1 MSYKKYEP
9 IWLYTVI
16 VFCFLVMLPR
26 LLSPQFGLMD
36 DGRSLSV
43 AEGITHGKWDLS
55 WDLQS
60 GRARPLYWAAFAFWY
75 LLAGGHPFWYF
86 LGSLVVFSLTTI
98 FLIRLVLELG
108 GSRQQAFASGLFYVL
123 SAPVIENVYTLSK
136 GENLQLFLLIS
147 AVLLAVIAAKDFHKG
162 KRAADVAGMASLIL
176 AACMVKETALALIP
190 ISLVWW
196 ASAWVGSRRGLA
208 MCPFAKEITRLIA
221 MASLLGGMLYYLA
234 RTIYVSAHLT
244 EVGYTSNF
252 DFTVSQ
258 ILNGLVRWGGWIMR
272 DYLWLIPLLLVGAA
286 FLLINRRWP
295 ASWLWWFAMVWMTA
309 WLGLYLPWYFVV
321 EYYLLPF
328 AAGAAILAG
337 VLIIETTNM
346 LKNTSPGWRLSGAA
360 ALGLSAVLFA
370 GTLANNAASASLQ
383 LAQDDANA
391 GALRYVAENAP
402 DGSAV
407 IVNIQFTNE
416 YVEQMQLMLKDFYNR
431 PDLYFSY
438 YQKQDLTQ
446 LVQQNPAV
454 LVLVPELEGQPLMT
468 VRTGLIEPTQQQWNS
483 SLLPL
488 LSDSWQVVYQVTRS
502 PRLLTI
508 DYPRLLCPVIYRENY
523 CSGAGGLV
531 NFRTFLYQWT
541 VYQSK

>member
-1 MSYKKYEP
+1 MSYKKYESLWP
-9 IWLYTVI
+9 YTAI
-16 VFCFLVMLPR
+16 IFCLLVMLPR

-43 AEGITHGKWDLS
+43 AEGIAHGKWDLS

-60 GRARPLYWAAFAFWY
+60 GRARPLYWAAFTFWY

-86 LGSLVVFSLTTI
+86 LGSLVIFSLTTI
-98 FLIRLVLELG
+98 ILIRLVLELG

-162 KRAADVAGMASLIL
+162 KRAATVVGMASLIL

-196 ASAWVGSRRGLA
+196 VSAWVGSRRGLA

-221 MASLLGGMLYYLA
+221 MASLLGGMLYYLG

-252 DFTVSQ
+252 DFTVGQ
-258 ILNGLVRWGGWIMR
+258 IINGLVRWGGWIMR
-272 DYLWLIPLLLVGAA
+272 DYLWLVPLLLVGAA

-295 ASWLWWFAMVWMTA
+295 ASWLWWFAMVWMAA

-337 VLIIETTNM
+337 VLIVETMNM
-346 LKNTSPGWRLSGAA
+346 LKNVSPGWRVSAAA
-360 ALGLSAVLFA
+360 ALGLSAVLFV

-431 PDLYFSY
+431 PDLYFAY

-446 LVQQNPAV
+446 LVQQYPAV
-454 LVLVPELEGQPLMT
+454 LVLVPELENQPLMT
-468 VRTGLIEPTQQQWNS
+468 VRTGLIEPTQQHWNS

-488 LSDSWQVVYQVTRS
+488 LSDSWQAVYQVTRS
-502 PRLLTI
+502 PRLLTV

-523 CSGAGGLV
+523 CSGVSGLV
-531 NFRTFLYQWT
+531 DFRTFLYQWT